1 MDVSH
6 RFSIQKF
13 TIIYLIISDIT
24 TNSMV
29 QIRRYINA
37 SKVFTEI
44 NDCIDYI
51 TDLKT
56 NNVLMIINY
65 TLENEIIS
73 WIADLSQIDSIFLIK
88 SQEACQHP
96 QSTLTSTKIEGIF
109 DNIESFCEFIDY
121 IFDDGMILLYQ
132 IVVSRSWIY

>member
-13 TIIYLIISDIT
+13 TIIYLTISDIT

-56 NNVLMIINY
+56 NNVLMIS
-65 TLENEIIS
+65 II
-73 WIADLSQIDSIFLIK
+73 
-88 SQEACQHP
+88 P
-96 QSTLTSTKIEGIF
+96 
-109 DNIESFCEFIDY
+109 
-121 IFDDGMILLYQ
+121 
-132 IVVSRSWIY
+132 